1 MLGLHG
7 LATTIGIGCLTITQR
22 ISNSRYECIATCVR
36 RVLRLGLS
44 IVRKR
49 YFHGTVKHVINRYGW
64 RHVVKCLVE
73 SGLASH
79 SFGYRV
85 VSLSH
90 TTESVIDIASADNH
104 HGLVFRSTTLSSC
117 RYHTVFLHLNGT
129 PEAIH
134 EGYGLHII
142 AWVLYVVMFG
152 HCISRRCNTVG
163 AESSLRLIV
172 KGNDVRH
179 TCCQL
184 IRTTHSF
191 HTSEIVYIRFII
203 EVVKI
208 HTAECHTIAVVEVG
222 CLATVAKGIVYALH
236 IHIHHRLI
244 AVGVPHALS
253 LAVSRKRGLDDV
265 AVGVISIVR
274 DSFAASELLL
284 NLRNMVGIVQIV
296 SRRNLM
302 ISLTITARYGY
313 VGR

>member
-1 MLGLHG
+1 
-7 LATTIGIGCLTITQR
+7 
-22 ISNSRYECIATCVR
+22 
-36 RVLRLGLS
+36 
-44 IVRKR
+44 
-49 YFHGTVKHVINRYGW
+49 
-64 RHVVKCLVE
+64 
-73 SGLASH
+73 
-79 SFGYRV
+79 
-85 VSLSH
+85 
-90 TTESVIDIASADNH
+90 
-104 HGLVFRSTTLSSC
+104 
-117 RYHTVFLHLNGT
+117 
-129 PEAIH
+129 
-134 EGYGLHII
+134 
-142 AWVLYVVMFG
+142 MFG

-179 TCCQL
+179 ACCQL

-191 HTSEIVYIRFII
+191 YTSEIVYIRFII
-203 EVVKI
+203 EVVEI

-222 CLATVAKGIVYALH
+222 CLATVAKCIVYALH

-265 AVGVISIVR
+265 AVSIISIVR

-284 NLRNMVGIVQIV
+284 NLRDMVGIVQIV
-296 SRRNLM
+296 SRRDLM